1 MLRRSPKSDFASHKS
16 LTLNPTP
23 RGHSRGLA
31 SAEKDARLLSTR
43 VAPPK
48 RSLLA
53 RARLLPFLVVPLL
66 AVGGIVAKK
75 LAPLPVGATKVV
87 RGTAVEAVY
96 ATGTVEAESRVFV
109 RAKVG
114 GSVSEL
120 FVKEGTAVKKGDLL
134 ARIDNPVV
142 TYDLERGQAEL
153 AAASAQGAPDAP
165 RLAALREQARSLE
178 ADLGFA
184 KQERERHEKLA
195 KAAAVTETEVERARA
210 RVTQL
215 EAQLAATHAEERAL
229 RIDLG
234 ANQARSSANVRALAS
249 RVTDTEVRAP
259 SDGIVLSKLVE
270 VGEVV
275 TMNQPLFKVGDVS
288 SLILEVV
295 VDEADVARIKTPSPL
310 DPKAQGSRTAVS
322 LYAFPKQVFEGRV
335 FDVMPD
341 ANRERKAFLVKV
353 RFDASPSGLRSGMS
367 AEANVILG
375 EKPDVVLAP
384 AGCESEGAVW
394 LVEDGRARRRPITP
408 GVRDLLRFEVK
419 EGLAGGETIVTTGAD
434 KLTDG
439 ARVTATVKEPNRL
452 EPVPA
457 TSGANRTAL

>member
-1 MLRRSPKSDFASHKS
+1 VSVRKKS
-16 LTLNPTP
+16 T
-23 RGHSRGLA
+23 
-31 SAEKDARLLSTR
+31 
-43 VAPPK
+43 
-48 RSLLA
+48 LA
-53 RARLLPFLVVPLL
+53 RARILPFVVVPLL

-75 LAPLPVGATKVV
+75 LAPVPVGATRVV

-96 ATGTVEAESRVFV
+96 ATGTVEAEARVFV

-114 GSVSEL
+114 GSVSEIL
-120 FVKEGTAVKKGDLL
+120 VKEGTPIKKGDLL
-134 ARIDNPVV
+134 ARIDNPVI
-142 TYDLERGQAEL
+142 TYDLERGQVEL

-165 RLAALREQARSLE
+165 RLAALREQARGLE

-184 KQERERHEKLA
+184 KQERERQDRLA
-195 KAAAVTETEVERARA
+195 KAGAATDTEVERART

-215 EAQLAATHAEERAL
+215 EAQLAANRAEERAL

-259 SDGIVLSKLVE
+259 SDGIVLGKLVE

-275 TMNQPLFKVGDVS
+275 TMNQPLFKVGDVA

-295 VDEADVARIKTPSPL
+295 VDEADVARIRTPSPL
-310 DPKAQGSRTAVS
+310 DPKAAGSRTVVS

-353 RFDASPSGLRSGMS
+353 RFDAAPQGLRSGMS

-384 AGCESEGAVW
+384 AGSEAEGAVW
-394 LVEDGRARRRPITP
+394 LVEDGRARRRPIKV
-408 GVRDLLRFEVK
+408 GVRDLLRFEVT
-419 EGLAGGETIVTTGAD
+419 EGISGGETIVTTGAD

-439 ARVTATVKEPNRL
+439 ARVNATVKEPDRL
-452 EPVPA
+452 EAIPA
-457 TSGANRTAL
+457 TGGANRTAL